1 MSKYDKLIFNCFFVN
16 NLCNITAQKKRSDMS
31 RVCKITGKR
40 PLVANN
46 VSKSN
51 RKTKRRQ
58 LPNLQ
63 SKRVFVPE
71 LGRSVRIKLSTKAL
85 KTIDKYGLLP
95 YLNKKG
101 LSLRDIL

>member
-1 MSKYDKLIFNCFFVN
+1 
-16 NLCNITAQKKRSDMS
+16 MS

-63 SKRVFVPE
+63 SKKVFIPE

-85 KTIDKYGLLP
+85 KTIDKHGLLP
-95 YLNKKG
+95 YLNKQG
-101 LSLRDIL
+101 LSLQDIL